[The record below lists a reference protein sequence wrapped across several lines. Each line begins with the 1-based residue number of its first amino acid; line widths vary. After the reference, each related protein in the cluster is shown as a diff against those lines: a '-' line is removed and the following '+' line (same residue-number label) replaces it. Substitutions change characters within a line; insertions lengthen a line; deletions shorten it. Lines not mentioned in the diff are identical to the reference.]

1 MRPAS
6 ALSEPELM
14 RNPMK
19 KPASPAPAAALT
31 DEQKKAERL
40 AKLEAW
46 KKKKQAAEQEKK
58 QKEAEAQNVAKET
71 PPEVEKKAPA
81 ATQASSTTTSSTATI
96 TTTTTTTAAVS
107 DAQPAKFDPKVIANK
122 AAAPAKAAPAPLG
135 ADVAPPKAATN
146 GKAQAPPSTAA
157 ASTSIALKAGGN
169 VSGFGLG
176 GKANADADKLPAKR
190 ALDFGDEESTKKRL
204 AKLPEPALEDAAKV
218 PVDEGDQDDET
229 NMQDGGTEEEMAAAA
244 RAAAERREERLQDD
258 AAGKG
263 GEDVEM

>member
-1 MRPAS
+1 MHPAS

-14 RNPMK
+14 RNPIK
-19 KPASPAPAAALT
+19 KPASPAPAALT

-81 ATQASSTTTSSTATI
+81 TTQASSTTTSSTAT
-96 TTTTTTTAAVS
+96 TTTTTTATTAAVS

-135 ADVAPPKAATN
+135 ADVAAPKAATN

-176 GKANADADKLPAKR
+176 GKANADTDKLPAKR

-218 PVDEGDQDDET
+218 PVDE
-229 NMQDGGTEEEMAAAA
+229 
-244 RAAAERREERLQDD
+244 
-258 AAGKG
+258 
-263 GEDVEM
+263 